1 MTKTTVLN
9 HSAMS
14 AKLRSIFTANKDM
27 KAVSKMLTQEF
38 TLTKTDVPNVMN
50 LVMKNGES
58 QSVTIIDNRFAV
70 IAYAKPKGAKAST
83 IFLNKS
89 TPMTSMK
96 ASKVVVVDLEKRT
109 IENGDSFVGFSLD
122 NGGNVPVEFLL
133 GSSLELVAVRNY
145 INHTQLYVATLA
157 DKVLVADNIKEVRA
171 FINAEVKV
179 VTEAFSPREMEA
191 FEADMTTALEGSV
204 ATA

>member
-1 MTKTTVLN
+1 MTKTIVLN
-9 HSAMS
+9 HSAM
-14 AKLRSIFTANKDM
+14 ALKLRSIFTANKEM
-27 KAVSKMLTQEF
+27 KAISKMLTQEF
-38 TLTKTDVPNVMN
+38 TLSKTDVSNVMTLN
-50 LVMKNGES
+50 MKNGES
-58 QSVTIIDNRFAV
+58 QSVTVIDNRFAV
-70 IAYAKPKGAKAST
+70 ISYAKPKGAKPST

-89 TPMTSMK
+89 TPITSMK

-145 INHTQLYVATLA
+145 INHTQLYVATLD
-157 DKVLVADNIKEVRA
+157 DKVMVADNIKEIRA
-171 FINAEVKV
+171 FINAEIKV

-191 FEADMTTALEGSV
+191 FEADVTVALEGS
-204 ATA
+204 ATTA

>member
-1 MTKTTVLN
+1 MTKTIVLN
-9 HSAMS
+9 HSAM
-14 AKLRSIFTANKDM
+14 ALKLRSIFTANKEM
-27 KAVSKMLTQEF
+27 KAISKMLTQEF
-38 TLTKTDVPNVMN
+38 TLSKTDVPNVMTLN
-50 LVMKNGES
+50 MKNGES
-58 QSVTIIDNRFAV
+58 QSVTVIDNRFA
-70 IAYAKPKGAKAST
+70 IISYAKPKGAKPST

-89 TPMTSMK
+89 TPITSMK

-145 INHTQLYVATLA
+145 INHTQLYVATLD
-157 DKVLVADNIKEVRA
+157 DKVMVADNIKEIRA
-171 FINAEVKV
+171 FINAEIKV
-179 VTEAFSPREMEA
+179 VTEAFAPREMEA
-191 FEADMTTALEGSV
+191 FEADVTVALEGSV

>member
-38 TLTKTDVPNVMN
+38 TLSKTDVPNVMT
-50 LVMKNGES
+50 LTMKNGEA

-70 IAYAKPKGAKAST
+70 ISYAKPKGAKAST

-89 TPMTSMK
+89 TPITSLK
-96 ASKVVVVDLEKRT
+96 ASKVVVVDLEERT
-109 IENGDSFVGFSLD
+109 VENGDSFVGFSLS
-122 NGGNVPVEFLL
+122 NGGNVPVDFLL

-145 INHTQLYVATLA
+145 INHTQLYVATL
-157 DKVLVADNIKEVRA
+157 DNKVLVADNIKAVRA

-179 VTEAFSPREMEA
+179 VADAFSPREVEA
-191 FEADMTTALEGSV
+191 FEADMNTALEGSV
-204 ATA
+204 ASV

>member
-14 AKLRSIFTANKDM
+14 AKLRSIFNANKDM
-27 KAVSKMLTQEF
+27 KAISKMLTQEF
-38 TLTKTDVPNVMN
+38 SLTKTDVPNVMN
-50 LVMKNGES
+50 LVMKNGEV
-58 QSVTIIDNRFAV
+58 QPVTIIENRFAV
-70 IAYAKPKGAKAST
+70 ISYAKPKGAKPST

-89 TPMTSMK
+89 TPITSMK

-109 IENGDSFVGFSLD
+109 IENGDSFVGFSLK
-122 NGGNVPVEFLL
+122 NGGNVPVDFLL

-145 INHTQLYVATLA
+145 INHTQLYVATMD

-179 VTEAFSPREMEA
+179 VTEAFAPSEMTA
-191 FEADMTTALEGSV
+191 LTTDLTEALEGIP
-204 ATA
+204 A

>member
-1 MTKTTVLN
+1 MTKTIVLN
-9 HSAMS
+9 HSAM
-14 AKLRSIFTANKDM
+14 ALKLRSIFTANKEM
-27 KAVSKMLTQEF
+27 KAISKMLTQEF
-38 TLTKTDVPNVMN
+38 TLSKTDVPNVMTLN
-50 LVMKNGES
+50 MKNGES
-58 QSVTIIDNRFAV
+58 QSVTVIDNRFA
-70 IAYAKPKGAKAST
+70 IISYAKPKGAKPST

-89 TPMTSMK
+89 TPITSMK

-145 INHTQLYVATLA
+145 INHTQLYVATLD
-157 DKVLVADNIKEVRA
+157 DKVMVADNIKEIRA
-171 FINAEVKV
+171 FINAEIKV
-179 VTEAFSPREMEA
+179 VIEAFAPREMEA
-191 FEADMTTALEGSV
+191 FEADVTVALEGSV

>member
-14 AKLRSIFTANKDM
+14 AKLRSIFNANKDM

-38 TLTKTDVPNVMN
+38 TLLKTEVPNVMT
-50 LVMKNGES
+50 LTMKNGET

-96 ASKVVVVDLEKRT
+96 ASKVVVVDLEQRT

-122 NGGNVPVEFLL
+122 NGGSVPVSFLL

-157 DKVLVADNIKEVRA
+157 DKVLVADNIKAVRA

-179 VTEAFSPREMEA
+179 VAEAFAPSEMTA
-191 FEADMTTALEGSV
+191 LTTDLTEALEGIP
-204 ATA
+204 A

>member
-9 HSAMS
+9 CSAM
-14 AKLRSIFTANKDM
+14 APKLRSIFNAHKDM
-27 KAVSKMLTQEF
+27 KAISKMLTQEF
-38 TLTKTDVPNVMN
+38 ALSKTDVPNVMT
-50 LVMKNGES
+50 LTMKNGES

-70 IAYAKPKGAKAST
+70 IAYAKPKGAKPST

-96 ASKVVVVDLEKRT
+96 ASKVVVVDLEERT

-145 INHTQLYVATLA
+145 INHKQLYVATLD
-157 DKVLVADNIKEVRA
+157 DKVLVSDNIKAVRA

-179 VTEAFSPREMEA
+179 VTEAFAPREMEA
-191 FEADMTTALEGSV
+191 FEADLTTALEGSV
-204 ATA
+204 AIA

>member
-14 AKLRSIFTANKDM
+14 AKLRSIFNANKEM
-27 KAVSKMLTQEF
+27 KAISKMLTQEF
-38 TLTKTDVPNVMN
+38 TLSKTEVPNVMT
-50 LVMKNGES
+50 LTMKNGET
-58 QSVTIIDNRFAV
+58 QSVSVIDNRFAV
-70 IAYAKPKGAKAST
+70 ISYAKPKGAKPST

-96 ASKVVVVDLEKRT
+96 ASKVVVVDLENRT

-122 NGGNVPVEFLL
+122 KGGNVPVSFLL

-145 INHTQLYVATLA
+145 INHTQLYVATLD
-157 DKVLVADNIKEVRA
+157 DKVLVADNIKAVRA
-171 FINAEVKV
+171 FINAEVKLV
-179 VTEAFSPREMEA
+179 SEAFAPGEMAELIIDLAESSEA
-191 FEADMTTALEGSV
+191 VPS
-204 ATA
+204 

>member
-14 AKLRSIFTANKDM
+14 AKLRSIFNANKEM
-27 KAVSKMLTQEF
+27 KAISKMLTQEF
-38 TLTKTDVPNVMN
+38 TLSKTEVPNVMT
-50 LVMKNGES
+50 LTMKNGET
-58 QSVTIIDNRFAV
+58 QSVKIIDNRFAV
-70 IAYAKPKGAKAST
+70 ISYAKPKGAKPST

-96 ASKVVVVDLEKRT
+96 ASKVVVVDLENRT

-122 NGGNVPVEFLL
+122 KGGNVPVSFLL

-145 INHTQLYVATLA
+145 INHTQLYVATLD
-157 DKVLVADNIKEVRA
+157 DKVLVADNIKAVRA
-171 FINAEVKV
+171 FINAEVKLV
-179 VTEAFSPREMEA
+179 SEAFAPGEMAELITDLARSSEA
-191 FEADMTTALEGSV
+191 V
-204 ATA
+204 QPK

>member
-1 MTKTTVLN
+1 
-9 HSAMS
+9 MS

-38 TLTKTDVPNVMN
+38 TLSKTDVPNVMT
-50 LVMKNGES
+50 LTMKNGEA

-70 IAYAKPKGAKAST
+70 ISYAKPKGAKAST

-89 TPMTSMK
+89 TPITSLK
-96 ASKVVVVDLEKRT
+96 ASKVVVVDLEERT
-109 IENGDSFVGFSLD
+109 VENGDSFVGFSLS
-122 NGGNVPVEFLL
+122 NGGNVPVDFLL

-145 INHTQLYVATLA
+145 INHTQLYVATL
-157 DKVLVADNIKEVRA
+157 DNKVLVADNIKAVRA

-179 VTEAFSPREMEA
+179 VADAFAPREMEA

-204 ATA
+204 AAV

>member
-1 MTKTTVLN
+1 
-9 HSAMS
+9 MS

-38 TLTKTDVPNVMN
+38 TLSKTEVPNVMT
-50 LVMKNGES
+50 LTMKNGET

-70 IAYAKPKGAKAST
+70 ISYAKPKGAKAST

-89 TPMTSMK
+89 TPITSMK
-96 ASKVVVVDLEKRT
+96 ASKVVVVDLEERT
-109 IENGDSFVGFSLD
+109 VENGDSFVGFSLK
-122 NGGNVPVEFLL
+122 NGGNVPVDFLL

-145 INHTQLYVATLA
+145 INHTQLYVATL
-157 DKVLVADNIKEVRA
+157 DNKVLVADNIKAVRA

-179 VTEAFSPREMEA
+179 VSDAFAPREMEA

>member
-1 MTKTTVLN
+1 MTKTIVLN
-9 HSAMS
+9 HSAM
-14 AKLRSIFTANKDM
+14 ALKLRSIFTANKEM
-27 KAVSKMLTQEF
+27 KAISKMLTQEF
-38 TLTKTDVPNVMN
+38 TLSKTDVSNVMTLN
-50 LVMKNGES
+50 MKNGES

-70 IAYAKPKGAKAST
+70 ISYAKPKGAKPST

-89 TPMTSMK
+89 TPITSMK
-96 ASKVVVVDLEKRT
+96 ASKVVVVDLENRT

-145 INHTQLYVATLA
+145 INHTQLYVATLD
-157 DKVLVADNIKEVRA
+157 DKVMVADNIKEIRA
-171 FINAEVKV
+171 FINAEIKV
-179 VTEAFSPREMEA
+179 VTEAFAPREMEA
-191 FEADMTTALEGSV
+191 FEADVTVALEGSV

>member
-1 MTKTTVLN
+1 
-9 HSAMS
+9 MS

-38 TLTKTDVPNVMN
+38 TLSKTEVPNVMT
-50 LVMKNGES
+50 LTMKNGET

-70 IAYAKPKGAKAST
+70 ISYAKPKGAKAST

-89 TPMTSMK
+89 TPITSMK
-96 ASKVVVVDLEKRT
+96 ASKVVVVDLEERT
-109 IENGDSFVGFSLD
+109 VENGDSFVGFSLK
-122 NGGNVPVEFLL
+122 NGGNVPVDFLL

-145 INHTQLYVATLA
+145 INHTQLYVATL
-157 DKVLVADNIKEVRA
+157 DNKVLVADNIKAVRA

-179 VTEAFSPREMEA
+179 VVDAFAPREMEA
-191 FEADMTTALEGSV
+191 FEADLTTALEGSV

>member
-38 TLTKTDVPNVMN
+38 TLSKTDAPNVMT
-50 LVMKNGES
+50 LTMKNGET

-70 IAYAKPKGAKAST
+70 ISYAKPKGAKAST

-89 TPMTSMK
+89 TPITSLK
-96 ASKVVVVDLEKRT
+96 ASKVVVVDLEERT
-109 IENGDSFVGFSLD
+109 VENGDSFVGFSLS
-122 NGGNVPVEFLL
+122 NGGNVPVDFLL

-145 INHTQLYVATLA
+145 INHTQLYVATL
-157 DKVLVADNIKEVRA
+157 DNKVLVADNIKAVRA

-179 VTEAFSPREMEA
+179 VADAFAPREMEA

-204 ATA
+204 VTA

>member
-1 MTKTTVLN
+1 MAL
-9 HSAMS
+9 
-14 AKLRSIFTANKDM
+14 KLRSIFTANKEM
-27 KAVSKMLTQEF
+27 KAISKMLTQEF
-38 TLTKTDVPNVMN
+38 TLSKTDVSNVMTLN
-50 LVMKNGES
+50 MKNGES
-58 QSVTIIDNRFAV
+58 QSVTVIDNRFAV
-70 IAYAKPKGAKAST
+70 ISYAKPKGAKPST

-89 TPMTSMK
+89 TPITSMK

-145 INHTQLYVATLA
+145 INHTQLYVATLD
-157 DKVLVADNIKEVRA
+157 DKVMVADNIKEIRA
-171 FINAEVKV
+171 FINAEIKV

-191 FEADMTTALEGSV
+191 FEADVTVALEGS
-204 ATA
+204 ATTA

>member
-14 AKLRSIFTANKDM
+14 AKLRSIFNANKEM

-38 TLTKTDVPNVMN
+38 TLAKTEVANVMN
-50 LVMKNGES
+50 LVMKNGET

-70 IAYAKPKGAKAST
+70 ISYAKPKGAKAST

-89 TPMTSMK
+89 TPITSMK
-96 ASKVVVVDLEKRT
+96 ASKVVVVDLENRT
-109 IENGDSFVGFSLD
+109 VENGDSFVGFSLD
-122 NGGNVPVEFLL
+122 KGGNVPVGFLL

-145 INHTQLYVATLA
+145 INHTQLYVATMA
-157 DKVLVADNIKEVRA
+157 DKVLVSDNIKAVRA

-179 VTEAFSPREMEA
+179 VADAFAPHEMEA

-204 ATA
+204 ATV

>member
-9 HSAMS
+9 HSAM
-14 AKLRSIFTANKDM
+14 ALKLRSIFNANKEM

-38 TLTKTDVPNVMN
+38 TLSKTDVANVMTMT
-50 LVMKNGES
+50 MKNGET
-58 QSVTIIDNRFAV
+58 QSVSIIDNRFAV
-70 IAYAKPKGAKAST
+70 ISYAKPKGAKAST

-89 TPMTSMK
+89 TPITSLK

-122 NGGNVPVEFLL
+122 KGGNVPVEFLL
-133 GSSLELVAVRNY
+133 ASSLELVAVRNY
-145 INHTQLYVATLA
+145 INHTQLYVATLD
-157 DKVLVADNIKEVRA
+157 DKVLVSDNIKAVRA

-179 VTEAFSPREMEA
+179 VSDAFSPRDVEA
-191 FEADMTTALEGSV
+191 FEADMTTALEGLV
-204 ATA
+204 ALA

>member
-1 MTKTTVLN
+1 
-9 HSAMS
+9 MS

-38 TLTKTDVPNVMN
+38 TLSKTDVPNVMT
-50 LVMKNGES
+50 LTMKNGEA

-70 IAYAKPKGAKAST
+70 ISYAKPKGAKAST

-89 TPMTSMK
+89 TPITSMK
-96 ASKVVVVDLEKRT
+96 ASKVVVVDLEERT
-109 IENGDSFVGFSLD
+109 VENGDSFVGFSLK
-122 NGGNVPVEFLL
+122 NGGNVPVDFLL

-145 INHTQLYVATLA
+145 INHTQLYVATL
-157 DKVLVADNIKEVRA
+157 DNKVLVADNIKAVRS

-179 VTEAFSPREMEA
+179 VSDAFAPREMEA

>member
-14 AKLRSIFTANKDM
+14 AKLRSIFNANKEM
-27 KAVSKMLTQEF
+27 KAISKMLTQEF
-38 TLTKTDVPNVMN
+38 TLSKTEVPNVMT
-50 LVMKNGES
+50 LTMKNGET
-58 QSVTIIDNRFAV
+58 QSVSIIDNRFAV
-70 IAYAKPKGAKAST
+70 ISYAKPKGAKPST

-96 ASKVVVVDLEKRT
+96 ASKVVVVDLENRT

-122 NGGNVPVEFLL
+122 KGGNVPVSFLL

-145 INHTQLYVATLA
+145 INHTQLYVATLD
-157 DKVLVADNIKEVRA
+157 DKVLVADNIKAVRA
-171 FINAEVKV
+171 FINAEVKLV
-179 VTEAFSPREMEA
+179 SEAFAPGEMAELITDLAESSEA
-191 FEADMTTALEGSV
+191 VPS
-204 ATA
+204 